1 MRWMW
6 IDTVTAFEDGVRMQA
21 VKNLSL
27 SEELFHDHFDG
38 EDDGLPPEPVMP
50 GSLMVE
56 GMAQTAGILVG
67 SVNRFREKVVLA
79 KVSKVELDEEVVPGQ
94 TVRYSAEIERMD
106 EVGASTRGVVHR
118 LDHRQGVGGGEWREI
133 GRIDLMF
140 SHLDRNL
147 GGRAFPEHN
156 FVFGENFR
164 QVLRSAG
171 LDRLFDDD

>member
-6 IDTVTAFEDGVRMQA
+6 IDTVTAFEDGVRMEA

-38 EDDGLPPEPVMP
+38 EEDGLPPEPVMP
-50 GSLMVE
+50 ASLMVE

-79 KVSKVELDEEVVPGQ
+79 KISKVEFDEEAVPGQ
-94 TVRYSAEIERMD
+94 TIRYAAEIERMD
-106 EVGASTRGVVHR
+106 DVGASTRGVVSR
-118 LDHRQGVGGGEWREI
+118 LDHREGEWRDI

>member
-6 IDTVTAFEDGVRMQA
+6 IDTVTAFEDGVRMEA

-38 EDDGLPPEPVMP
+38 EEDGLPPEPVMP

-79 KVSKVELDEEVVPGQ
+79 KVSKVELDEDASPGQ
-94 TVRYSAEIERMD
+94 TLRYEAEIERMD
-106 EVGASTRGVVHR
+106 AVGASTRGVVRR
-118 LDHRQGVGGGEWREI
+118 LDHADGVWREI
-133 GRIDLMF
+133 GRIDLIF
-140 SHLDRNL
+140 SHLDNNT
-147 GGRAFPEHN
+147 GGREFPEHN
-156 FVFGENFR
+156 FVFGDNFK
-164 QVLRSAG
+164 QILVSAG
-171 LDRLFDDD
+171 LDRLFDDAT